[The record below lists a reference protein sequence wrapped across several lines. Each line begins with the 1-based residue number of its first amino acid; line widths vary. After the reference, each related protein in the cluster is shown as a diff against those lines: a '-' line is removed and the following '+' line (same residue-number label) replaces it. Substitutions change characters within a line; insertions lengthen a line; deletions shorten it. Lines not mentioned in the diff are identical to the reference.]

1 MNGTYA
7 KASSLVRLLV
17 VWCVAVMI
25 FGTVGAEQPVEL
37 KDQAIVSSKAV
48 PVVDYTDTTPRQ
60 IESRE
65 LSVKLQGWLGI
76 LPNHGDSITVSRSGP
91 TRERL
96 AHGLAPN
103 LITLVLLGT
112 LLRL

>member
-17 VWCVAVMI
+17 GWCVAVMI
-25 FGTVGAEQPVEL
+25 FSTVGAEQPVEL
-37 KDQAIVSSKAV
+37 KDQVIVSSTVV

-65 LSVKLQGWLGI
+65 LSVKLQGWLGCWS
-76 LPNHGDSITVSRSGP
+76 NHGDNIAVSRSGP

-96 AHGLAPN
+96 VHGLAPN